1 MIKLI
6 QCVRR
11 KPDMTISEF
20 RKHWVIY
27 RDALHD
33 LARSSGAVRATV
45 STELEV
51 PQNTNLMTSRGTSTP
66 FDGVLEVWWKKGPDM
81 LAFFARPEIQAKLK
95 DLQLL
100 QEEFI
105 DLGHSSFFFAS
116 EETILDSKPVRRRQ
130 AA

>member
-11 KPDMTISEF
+11 KPDMTVSEF
-20 RKHWVIY
+20 RKHWEIY
-27 RDALHD
+27 RDALND

-45 STELEV
+45 NTELEV
-51 PQNTNLMTSRGTSTP
+51 PQNTSLMTNRGTATP

-81 LAFFARPEIQAKLK
+81 LAFFNRPDIQARLK
-95 DLQLL
+95 DIRLL
-100 QEEFI
+100 QEEFM
-105 DLGHSSFFFAS
+105 DLARSSFFFAS
-116 EETILDSKPVRRRQ
+116 EETLLEGKSARRR